1 MMKQFY
7 MTIIV
12 ALISTSVN
20 ASEEIYNNWMEKG
33 KVASFCYG
41 QSYILGVEHL
51 EEIISSFGDDKALEV
66 INLGEENNNKFIETA
81 AAPYKDER
89 LSKLWSQR
97 LLAQTFSDVFTGAT
111 EEGMEFA
118 ESNYKL
124 KGLKYTV
131 KTYLDYC
138 K

>member
-33 KVASFCYG
+33 KVASFCHG
-41 QSYILGVEHL
+41 QSHYLGVEHL

-66 INLGEENNNKFIETA
+66 INLGEENNNKFIEMFNFDTCINI
-81 AAPYKDER
+81 
-89 LSKLWSQR
+89 
-97 LLAQTFSDVFTGAT
+97 GII
-111 EEGMEFA
+111 
-118 ESNYKL
+118 
-124 KGLKYTV
+124 
-131 KTYLDYC
+131 
-138 K
+138 